1 MKKIYYILFCLTLLG
16 CSKSHVSIQKKQI
29 CNTSQ
34 NSNILKIECDENNE
48 RYYIKNNTLNNP
60 YLNCKKI
67 SFDIKTKNKISTKNY
82 LECHLEGNKKKIYF
96 FE

>member
-1 MKKIYYILFCLTLLG
+1 MKKIYYILFCLALFG
-16 CSKSHVSIQKKQI
+16 CSKSHVSIQKKKI

-34 NSNILKIECDENNE
+34 NLNILKVDCDENNE
-48 RYYIKNNTLNNP
+48 RYYIKNNTLNNS

-82 LECHLEGNKKKIYF
+82 LECHLEGNNKKIYF